1 MGKTIRRWSVR
12 TVSLISISAVCVP
25 GAWSAPLPGSI
36 FDACILRPVKCESG
50 EYHVKAVNGV
60 KCSDVFFP
68 ASNGK
73 ILHAW
78 HFDLP
83 GATKTVLVSH
93 GIGGNISSRVDLIQL
108 YLNAGVSVFIY
119 DYQGYGRSD
128 GNASLKN
135 VVGDG
140 QAAYDYVVTELG
152 VQPSNLILAGE
163 SLGTGV
169 TCRLARLVRCAGM
182 ILQSPFSSLSKR
194 CAEVIPLL
202 GAHPKWLQPTSGLNN
217 DDALKQPHPPLLI
230 VHGDRDRTV
239 PVTHAFKLYQDSV
252 GPKELLVINGAGHTG
267 DPALMYSP
275 QYLGSVKQFIHD
287 LTNLEA
293 PLTVPASVTDVTTP
307 EAKQAIGSF
316 EPAI

>member
-1 MGKTIRRWSVR
+1 MRNIVRRWSVR
-12 TVSLISISAVCVP
+12 TVSLINIGAICVSP
-25 GAWSAPLPGSI
+25 ALAAPLPGSI

-50 EYHVKAVNGV
+50 DYGIKAVNGV
-60 KCSDVFFP
+60 KCSDVFFS

-73 ILHAW
+73 VLHAW

-128 GNASLKN
+128 GKASLKN
-135 VVGDG
+135 VVADG
-140 QAAYDYVVTELG
+140 QAAYDYVVTDLK
-152 VQPSNLILAGE
+152 VDPADLILAGE

-239 PVTHAFKLYQDSV
+239 PVTHGIKLFQESV
-252 GPKELLVINGAGHTG
+252 GKKQLLVINGAGHTG

-275 QYLGSVKQFIHD
+275 EYLTSVKSFIND
-287 LTNLEA
+287 LTNLHSVLA
-293 PLTVPASVTDVTTP
+293 VPAVVSDVVDQDRP
-307 EAKQAIGSF
+307 AMGSLG
-316 EPAI
+316 PAF